1 MSEPAKSLNKKA
13 QGEETRAIL
22 IAVGARLFAL
32 HGFHGVS
39 MRKLASE
46 SEVNLATVGYHF
58 GGKAGL
64 YEAILREI
72 FNVRDTL
79 FPSVEETRAKVAQA
93 GNDPHKLADVVSWY
107 VHWMVTG
114 LLDTEENFWPAFL
127 ISREFA
133 QPTQQYKALE
143 QEFFDPVFE
152 SLMTLVCAALPESAD
167 REEQIIA
174 AHCMIG
180 MVVKFLEG
188 AELINRRLEWKSYKG
203 RGTEKIAEV
212 LGKRMRGF
220 FGLPME
226 SK

>member
-1 MSEPAKSLNKKA
+1 MSDTPKSLNKKA
-13 QGEETRAIL
+13 QGEETRATL
-22 IAVGARLFAL
+22 IAVGAKLFAL

-72 FNVRDTL
+72 FDVRDNL
-79 FPSVEETRAKVAQA
+79 FPSAQETREQVAKA
-93 GNDPHKLADVVSWY
+93 GTDPKRLGDVVSWY
-107 VHWMVTG
+107 VHRMVNG
-114 LLDTEENFWPAFL
+114 LLDCEENFWPAFL

-133 QPTQQYKALE
+133 QPTAQFKALE

-152 SLMTLVCAALPESAD
+152 SLMTLVCAVLPKDTD

-174 AHCMIG
+174 SHCMIG

-188 AELINRRLEWKSYKG
+188 AELINRRLEWESYKG

-226 SK
+226 NI